1 METYKGSCHC
11 KQVLFSFKTSSI
23 LEDIYKCNCSLCT
36 KKGIVMKSIPKDQ
49 FVLKSSSN
57 FLGKYVWNKKIAK
70 HYFCIKCG
78 VYTHHIRRRDPEQI
92 SVNLMCVDDIFI
104 PKDTVINTVDG
115 ASHD

>member
-36 KKGIVMKSIPKDQ
+36 IKGIIMKSITKDQ
-49 FVLKSSSN
+49 FILKSCSN

-70 HYFCIKCG
+70 HYFCSKCG

-92 SVNLMCVDDIFI
+92 SVNLMCVDDILI

>member
-1 METYKGSCHC
+1 MMS
-11 KQVLFSFKTSSI
+11 
-23 LEDIYKCNCSLCT
+23 
-36 KKGIVMKSIPKDQ
+36 
-49 FVLKSSSN
+49 
-57 FLGKYVWNKKIAK
+57 
-70 HYFCIKCG
+70 

>member
-1 METYKGSCHC
+1 MIKKIVIKGAKEHNLKNVS
-11 KQVLFSFKTSSI
+11 V
-23 LEDIYKCNCSLCT
+23 E
-36 KKGIVMKSIPKDQ
+36 IPKDQ

-92 SVNLMCVDDIFI
+92 SVNLMCVDDILI

>member
-1 METYKGSCHC
+1 MYKVECHC
-11 KQVLFSFKTSSI
+11 KSVKLQVNLPNI
-23 LEDIYKCNCSLCT
+23 LDNLVKCNCSICQ
-36 KKGIVMKSIPKDQ
+36 KRGAIMSIANKDDVKVIEGIDKLSLYQ
-49 FVLKSSSN
+49 FHT
-57 FLGKYVWNKKIAK
+57 KIAK

-104 PKDTVINTVDG
+104 PENTVINLIDG